1 MKERRKK
8 KKFTDK
14 IGELE
19 IWKMKFGGKINSV
32 TRDFF
37 SFFAR
42 HTVYVERERERD
54 YRVRADYG
62 GSVWNRL
69 INGFSDP
76 KKKFLFTFAPKK
88 KQKTNIKKKRFLS
101 NY

>member
-1 MKERRKK
+1 MKERRKEK

-42 HTVYVERERERD
+42 HTVYVERERERERD

-76 KKKFLFTFAPKK
+76 KKKSFYLLLPQKK
-88 KQKTNIKKKRFLS
+88 TKNK
-101 NY
+101 Y

>member
-1 MKERRKK
+1 M
-8 KKFTDK
+8 
-14 IGELE
+14 
-19 IWKMKFGGKINSV
+19 WK
-32 TRDFF
+32 
-37 SFFAR
+37 
-42 HTVYVERERERD
+42 ERERERD

-76 KKKFLFTFAPKK
+76 KKK
-88 KQKTNIKKKRFLS
+88 QKTNIKKERFLS

>member
-1 MKERRKK
+1 METSECEREKK
-8 KKFTDK
+8 KKITDK

-54 YRVRADYG
+54 YRVRADNG

-69 INGFSDP
+69 INGFSD
-76 KKKFLFTFAPKK
+76 KKKGF
-88 KQKTNIKKKRFLS
+88 
-101 NY
+101 

>member
-1 MKERRKK
+1 MENEIRRKN
-8 KKFTDK
+8 KFRHEGFFLIFCTAHC
-14 IGELE
+14 LC
-19 IWKMKFGGKINSV
+19 GK
-32 TRDFF
+32 
-37 SFFAR
+37 
-42 HTVYVERERERD
+42 RERERD

-88 KQKTNIKKKRFLS
+88 KQKTNIKKERFLS

>member
-1 MKERRKK
+1 MKERRKEK

-88 KQKTNIKKKRFLS
+88 NKKQILKKRGF
-101 NY
+101 

>member
-8 KKFTDK
+8 KITDK

-42 HTVYVERERERD
+42 HTVYVERERERERETIELGQTTEAVFGID
-54 YRVRADYG
+54 
-62 GSVWNRL
+62 
-69 INGFSDP
+69 
-76 KKKFLFTFAPKK
+76 
-88 KQKTNIKKKRFLS
+88 
-101 NY
+101 

>member
-1 MKERRKK
+1 MKERRKEK

-42 HTVYVERERERD
+42 HTVYVERERETIELGQTTEAVFGID
-54 YRVRADYG
+54 
-62 GSVWNRL
+62 
-69 INGFSDP
+69 
-76 KKKFLFTFAPKK
+76 
-88 KQKTNIKKKRFLS
+88 
-101 NY
+101 

>member
-1 MKERRKK
+1 MSVKERRKK
-8 KKFTDK
+8 KNFTDK

-42 HTVYVERERERD
+42 HTVYVERERERETIELGQTTEAVFGID
-54 YRVRADYG
+54 
-62 GSVWNRL
+62 
-69 INGFSDP
+69 
-76 KKKFLFTFAPKK
+76 
-88 KQKTNIKKKRFLS
+88 
-101 NY
+101 

>member
-1 MKERRKK
+1 MREKKK

-42 HTVYVERERERD
+42 HTVYVERERERE
-54 YRVRADYG
+54 
-62 GSVWNRL
+62 RL
-69 INGFSDP
+69 
-76 KKKFLFTFAPKK
+76 
-88 KQKTNIKKKRFLS
+88 
-101 NY
+101 

>member
-42 HTVYVERERERD
+42 HTVYVERERER
-54 YRVRADYG
+54 
-62 GSVWNRL
+62 L
-69 INGFSDP
+69 
-76 KKKFLFTFAPKK
+76 
-88 KQKTNIKKKRFLS
+88 
-101 NY
+101 